1 MNFSLDGRKKRSKM
15 RRVYRKGDEMSMKM
29 RILMI
34 MLGAVIGTASANS
47 LPPTPEAPVPAQR

>member
-1 MNFSLDGRKKRSKM
+1 M